1 VTPDEL
7 RAEIARYGAGVREF
21 FRAGHPPDLMSP
33 LFNMPARLVVGSH
46 CYFEHAPDILR
57 RTAAAVPPEELGR
70 DARVVGHRPN
80 GLTLNSLMLGYL
92 NGREQRRLTGRLD
105 PDAPL
110 PDERYEETATV
121 VDFWRR
127 FGRAYVDDERGAM
140 TGELGDRLPILS
152 ATAVRELA
160 ALARPVES
168 PEERVAIRRMMAVT
182 QLYTFIQNGESR
194 VGVHGHGPYPL
205 EGGDVL
211 VVKELVGLRDRFI
224 DLEVEERP
232 HLDTVVRVMRMRD
245 VRARIDLFGSLTT
258 DPFEFEDRVVAEE
271 VLTVEGGRPRPLDAR
286 EIARLTETAGTAQ
299 VQAYERA
306 AEWSADQRIAYGADL
321 YASLLANFPRAA
333 GLDLDGEIRTRFR
346 ASAARVVPGLRDGA
360 EEPLVLARIASGQ
373 GDVYSAVLP
382 VSA

>member
-1 VTPDEL
+1 
-7 RAEIARYGAGVREF
+7 
-21 FRAGHPPDLMSP
+21 
-33 LFNMPARLVVGSH
+33 
-46 CYFEHAPDILR
+46 
-57 RTAAAVPPEELGR
+57 
-70 DARVVGHRPN
+70 
-80 GLTLNSLMLGYL
+80 MLGYL

-110 PDERYEETATV
+110 ADERYEETATV

-152 ATAVRELA
+152 ATAVGDLA
-160 ALARPVES
+160 ALARPVER

-205 EGGDVL
+205 EDGDVL

-258 DPFEFEDRVVAEE
+258 EPFEFEDRVVAEE
-271 VLTVEGGRPRPLDAR
+271 VLTVEGGRPRPLDAP

-299 VQAYERA
+299 IQAYERA
-306 AEWSADQRIAYGADL
+306 AEWSADERIAYGADL

-333 GLDLDGEIRTRFR
+333 GLDLDGEIRARFR

-360 EEPLVLARIASGQ
+360 EEPLVLARIASGE
-373 GDVYSAVLP
+373 GDLYSAVLP